1 MQIKIVELDI
11 SADHDLRVLSRKS
24 FHWTDAPVGRRIY
37 TRFNAWT
44 LAFYIHTGSNEYQ
57 KTGK

>member
-1 MQIKIVELDI
+1 MTKKIVAICSGGKFEYDQKELHKI
-11 SADHDLRVLSRKS
+11 LGEICGYAHCM
-24 FHWTDAPVGRRIY
+24 
-37 TRFNAWT
+37 T

>member
-11 SADHDLRVLSRKS
+11 SADHDLRIPIRTGL
-24 FHWTDAPVGRRIY
+24 HWTAVPVGRRIY
-37 TRFNAWT
+37 TRFSAWT

-57 KTGK
+57 KHGK